1 MKKKVG
7 LAGEKHIELP
17 PFVSRQ
23 HSSGKKIQ
31 RVQYAFICASFKN
44 DQSFCKNASILTLQ
58 NARDKLGMMAALFK
72 FSCQEGLST
81 WMACSLLKER
91 KPTSKQHFFFYWNTH
106 IRDNSLEKFS
116 KDWSSNKLDTKSSQ
130 CWTLWKQNFILT
142 SPVTFC
148 LLHFPPL
155 PSSQPPIYVC
165 IYPIFKQSKRS
176 QKLNYCLS
184 SKRSCVQMVD
194 IHHLPLICQK
204 LLSPTP
210 AVSRV

>member
-1 MKKKVG
+1 MQGTSWVWWLPYSSFPVRRGWAPGWPVLCSKKEN
-7 LAGEKHIELP
+7 LHQSN
-17 PFVSRQ
+17 VS
-23 HSSGKKIQ
+23 
-31 RVQYAFICASFKN
+31 
-44 DQSFCKNASILTLQ
+44 L
-58 NARDKLGMMAALFK
+58 
-72 FSCQEGLST
+72 
-81 WMACSLLKER
+81 
-91 KPTSKQHFFFYWNTH
+91 FYWNTH

-155 PSSQPPIYVC
+155 PSSQPPIYIC
-165 IYPIFKQSKRS
+165 INLIFKQSKRS
-176 QKLNYCLS
+176 QKLNYCLL
-184 SKRSCVQMVD
+184 SKRTCVQIVD

-210 AVSRV
+210 AVSRA